1 MIKIGLRPNL
11 KYLIQLLVYT
21 FVRNLITEYLIGRL
35 LKFGVRLIY
44 LPLMFMG
51 EFSFGLITYLSNK
64 KYLNHNNKVNEINKA
79 TTIELISNESNY
91 IEMNDNGIKVIL
103 LIFFA
108 SFFDFIEFILSIEV
122 ISKFFICSYTIE
134 SRLRGITLFS
144 QALFYRFKLNLPIY
158 KHQKLSLIIVFICII
173 ITIITEFIFQE
184 FNIFLSYSKFTFC
197 IVMIFFIQ
205 IFNSFLDLIEKYLF
219 EYNHVNP
226 FQCLLLEGVFGLL
239 FSISYIIYRNPL
251 PDLNEYY
258 NDNSNLFIYFILS
271 MILYV
276 ILSGFKNLF
285 RIATN
290 KLYSPMAAVLAEYF
304 INPIYIIISFLFSD
318 DFISRGERNYGYFI
332 INVILSIFI
341 SLSGC
346 IYNEFLI
353 LFFCKLE
360 YDTYDQI
367 SFRASLCDGSILYE
381 DNEDNS
387 SD

>member
-1 MIKIGLRPNL
+1 M
-11 KYLIQLLVYT
+11 
-21 FVRNLITEYLIGRL
+21 GRL
-35 LKFGVRLIY
+35 LNFKIDLIY
-44 LPLMFMG
+44 LPLMFLG
-51 EFSFGLITYLSNK
+51 EFLFGLIFYLCQK
-64 KYLNHNNKVNEINKA
+64 KYLHKISKDEK
-79 TTIELISNESNY
+79 TKLSSIELIYDEITYNEDS
-91 IEMNDNGIKVIL
+91 EQGLKL
-103 LIFFA
+103 LIMIFFI
-108 SFFDFIEFILSIEV
+108 SFFDFIEFVLSVGEIP
-122 ISKFFICSYTIE
+122 KFFLISNTIV
-134 SRLRGITLFS
+134 SRFAGIFILT
-144 QALFYRFKLNLPIY
+144 QAIFYRYQLKIQIY
-158 KHQKLSLIIVFICII
+158 KHQKLSLIIVSMCLI

-285 RIATN
+285 RIVTN